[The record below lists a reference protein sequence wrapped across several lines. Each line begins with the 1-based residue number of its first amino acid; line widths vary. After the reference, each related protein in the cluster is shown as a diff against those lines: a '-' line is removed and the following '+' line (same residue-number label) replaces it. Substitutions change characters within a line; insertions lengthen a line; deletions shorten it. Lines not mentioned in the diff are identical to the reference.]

1 VKHLK
6 VLIALIFIF
15 YFFIVS
21 GAWAFESTST
31 TFQIRASSIE
41 SISGG
46 SSSTNFKNQ
55 SAGGQISTGIS
66 SNLNK
71 IYSGILYWLFPSIA
85 GPVCGNNIIESGEE
99 CDDGNTANGDGCS
112 STCQTEEE
120 EVPPTGGG
128 GGVTFVT
135 PPEIPPTLPVTK
147 PGIADLN
154 RDGEIGLEDLSILI
168 YFMSRP
174 APNPADLNKDSKI
187 DIKDFSVLLSQ
198 WNERAPIFAFEKPEI
213 IAGLQKIEEKGWIIE
228 EKGWI
233 REQQAAATGWA
244 ITAEEKGPALI
255 AQERARGMGS
265 KLLKSFT
272 QFVSDIYKKV
282 WRFFI
287 SFFR

>member
-31 TFQIRASSIE
+31 TFQIHASSIE

-66 SNLNK
+66 SNINK
-71 IYSGILYWLFPSIA
+71 IYSGILYWLFPSITGA
-85 GPVCGNNIIESGEE
+85 VCGNNIIEAGEE

-128 GGVTFVT
+128 GGVTFVI
-135 PPEIPPTLPVTK
+135 PPEILLPIPPITK
-147 PGIADLN
+147 CGIADLN
-154 RDGEIGLEDLSILI
+154 CDGEVGVEDLSILI

-174 APNPADLNKDSKI
+174 APGPADLDKDSKI
-187 DIKDFSVLLSQ
+187 SIKDFSILFSQ
-198 WNERAPIFAFEKPEI
+198 WNEPSPVFAFEKPEI
-213 IAGLQKIEEKGWIIE
+213 IAELQKIE